1 MNGIPRVATRRKP
14 DADDLPA
21 VRSWARRRWTER
33 KIVEELTEL
42 YHKGVAITVRGL
54 IEAGR
59 HQLAH
64 AINHFGGLRRARR
77 LAGLPRPSPRRVPD
91 ALQADGVLDEI
102 RRRHEAGEPLAWSR
116 IPLALQQAGQ
126 RHFGTW
132 REAIVAAGLDYDAIK
147 LTRSYTEGELLQL
160 VRRLAREQPAMT
172 LAELRRHRIS
182 STLRDRFG
190 SLVNAARQA
199 GVENWPHRPR
209 GAQPE

>member
-1 MNGIPRVATRRKP
+1 
-14 DADDLPA
+14 

-33 KIVEELTEL
+33 KIIEELTEL
-42 YHKGVAITVRGL
+42 YQKGVAITVRGL

-77 LAGLPRPSPRRVPD
+77 LAGLPRPSPRRVADAPD
-91 ALQADGVLDEI
+91 AAGVLAEI
-102 RRRHEAGEPLAWSR
+102 RRRQAAGEPLAWSR
-116 IPLALQQAGQ
+116 IPLELQQAGQ

-132 REAIVAAGLDYDAIK
+132 REAIGAAGLDYEKIK
-147 LTRSYTEGELLQL
+147 LTRSYTEAQLLQL

-172 LAELRRHRIS
+172 MAELRRHRIS

-190 SLVNAARQA
+190 SLVNAARRA
-199 GVENWPHRPR
+199 GVENWPLRPQR
-209 GAQPE
+209 G